1 MPRYYFHLYNG
12 ATARDE
18 EGRDLPDL
26 HRARQEAIKAAREMM
41 CEDIREGVLRLDL
54 RIGIGDADGTEVLLV
69 PFTDAVTI
77 QR

>member
-26 HRARQEAIKAAREMM
+26 HTARQEAIKAAREMM
-41 CEDIREGVLRLDL
+41 CEDIREGLLRLDL
-54 RIGIGDADGTEVLLV
+54 RIEIGDADGTEVLLV